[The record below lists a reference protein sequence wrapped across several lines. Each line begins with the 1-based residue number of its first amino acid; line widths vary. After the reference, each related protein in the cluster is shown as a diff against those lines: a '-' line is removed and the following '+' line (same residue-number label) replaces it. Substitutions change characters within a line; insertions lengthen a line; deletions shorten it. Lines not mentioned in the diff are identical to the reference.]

1 MTSSDFSVK
10 FHKLDESTKLK
21 LRNSDKLNFE
31 IQGDKIYGLDKSV
44 INGIRRTLITDIDTC
59 AFEESNII
67 INTNKSA
74 LHNEFLKHRI
84 SLIPLYI
91 DPIKYDYLLFEL
103 KVKCNDE
110 TIKNITVDMFD
121 VYRLNTHTK
130 HLLKEQSTMDYIP
143 DEDKIEE
150 KLKVVNTTYYDLDNP
165 LSDTDKEKI
174 FKPFKY
180 ELNKQVRK
188 SYFLLTELKSLHSD
202 KEYEEIE
209 LYCIP
214 SIGTGRT
221 DAKYNNISTAV
232 YSFKHNE
239 NMFKDVLKDKIKINN
254 VKNVEEYSNSLYLSE
269 GDRYYH
275 RDTNNEPYW
284 YNFMIESNHYFDS
297 KTLFIQSVDI
307 LENKFT
313 VILENMKQIGN
324 ESPYTIEP
332 LKNDTTYKINMP
344 NEDDTTGNILQCHMV
359 NKFINSTS
367 FVQFCGYKRPHPLQ
381 NEIFIN
387 IMVRPNEYSQPEVVQ
402 YIISEMEKTI
412 EDILNVLKR
421 FKDTADKKL

>member
-174 FKPFKY
+174 FKPFK
-180 ELNKQVRK
+180 
-188 SYFLLTELKSLHSD
+188 
-202 KEYEEIE
+202 
-209 LYCIP
+209 
-214 SIGTGRT
+214 
-221 DAKYNNISTAV
+221 
-232 YSFKHNE
+232 
-239 NMFKDVLKDKIKINN
+239 
-254 VKNVEEYSNSLYLSE
+254 
-269 GDRYYH
+269 
-275 RDTNNEPYW
+275 
-284 YNFMIESNHYFDS
+284 
-297 KTLFIQSVDI
+297 
-307 LENKFT
+307 
-313 VILENMKQIGN
+313 
-324 ESPYTIEP
+324 
-332 LKNDTTYKINMP
+332 
-344 NEDDTTGNILQCHMV
+344 
-359 NKFINSTS
+359 
-367 FVQFCGYKRPHPLQ
+367 
-381 NEIFIN
+381 
-387 IMVRPNEYSQPEVVQ
+387 
-402 YIISEMEKTI
+402 
-412 EDILNVLKR
+412 
-421 FKDTADKKL
+421 